1 MRPAPSVCLGLILLF
16 LSGPLLSAAHYVEIR
31 TRIANIRNAPRRG
44 AGIVAKAARHD
55 VFQLED
61 EKGNWYAIHLFSAAT
76 RYVHKSVARP
86 RRFRRGSSFGQLGS
100 PRHLHGMEERLNK
113 GPGTRPTGGGPRDR
127 NLKRNISLK
136 NLLND
141 RYKLKVFRDFQ
152 LPPAVYRR
160 IVLEGNRR
168 GW

>member
-1 MRPAPSVCLGLILLF
+1 MRSICLGLIFLL
-16 LSGPLLSAAHYVEIR
+16 LNGPLLIAAHYVEIR
-31 TRIANIRNAPRRG
+31 TRVANIRNAPRRG
-44 AGIVAKAARHD
+44 AGIVAKANRND

-86 RRFRRGSSFGQLGS
+86 VAFVAELPQDSSVRRDIFKAWMRAHQKAQDEANR
-100 PRHLHGMEERLNK
+100 
-113 GPGTRPTGGGPRDR
+113 TRPPER

-141 RYKLKVFRDFQ
+141 RYKLKVFHDFR
-152 LPPAVYRR
+152 LPPAAYRR
-160 IVLEGNRR
+160 IILEGNRR

>member
-1 MRPAPSVCLGLILLF
+1 MRPVPTVCIGLILLL

-31 TRIANIRNAPRRG
+31 TRVANIRNAPRRG
-44 AGIVAKAARHD
+44 AGIVAKAARND

-61 EKGNWYAIHLFSAAT
+61 EKGNWYAIHLFSGAT

-86 RRFRRGSSFGQLGS
+86 AAFLAEVPQDSSVRRDIFAAWKKAEQRARDEADRRR
-100 PRHLHGMEERLNK
+100 P
-113 GPGTRPTGGGPRDR
+113 PGR
-127 NLKRNISLK
+127 NLKRNIRLK

-141 RYKLKVFRDFQ
+141 RYKLKVFRDFR
-152 LPPAVYRR
+152 LPPAIYRR
-160 IVLEGNRR
+160 IILEGNRR

>member
-1 MRPAPSVCLGLILLF
+1 MRPVPSVCLGLILLF

-31 TRIANIRNAPRRG
+31 TRVANIRNAPRRG
-44 AGIVAKAARHD
+44 AGIVTKAARND
-55 VFQLED
+55 VFQLEG

-86 RRFRRGSSFGQLGS
+86 VAFVAEIPQDSSVRRDIFKAWKMAQQKARDEADRRR
-100 PRHLHGMEERLNK
+100 P
-113 GPGTRPTGGGPRDR
+113 PGR
-127 NLKRNISLK
+127 NLQRNISLK

-152 LPPAVYRR
+152 LPAAVYRR
-160 IVLEGNRR
+160 IVLEGYRR

>member
-1 MRPAPSVCLGLILLF
+1 MRPVPAVCLGLILLL
-16 LSGPLLSAAHYVEIR
+16 LSGPLLTAAHYVEIR

-44 AGIVAKAARHD
+44 AGIVAKANRND

-61 EKGNWYAIHLFSAAT
+61 EKGNWYAIHLFSGST

-86 RRFRRGSSFGQLGS
+86 VAFTADLPQDSSVRRDIFKAWMRAHQKASDEADR
-100 PRHLHGMEERLNK
+100 
-113 GPGTRPTGGGPRDR
+113 TRPPDR
-127 NLKRNISLK
+127 NLKRNLSLK

-141 RYKLKVFRDFQ
+141 RYKLKVFHDFR

-160 IVLEGNRR
+160 IILEGNRR

>member
-1 MRPAPSVCLGLILLF
+1 MRPVPAVCLGLILLF
-16 LSGPLLSAAHYVEIR
+16 LSGPLLIAAHYVEIR
-31 TRIANIRNAPRRG
+31 TRIANVRNAPRRG
-44 AGIVAKAARHD
+44 AGIVAKANRND

-61 EKGNWYAIHLFSAAT
+61 EKGNWYAIHLFSGAT

-86 RRFRRGSSFGQLGS
+86 VAFTPDLPQDSSVRRDIFKAWMQAHQKANDEADR
-100 PRHLHGMEERLNK
+100 
-113 GPGTRPTGGGPRDR
+113 TRPPDR
-127 NLKRNISLK
+127 NLKRNLSLK

-141 RYKLKVFRDFQ
+141 RYKLKVFHDFR

-160 IVLEGNRR
+160 IILEGNRR

>member
-1 MRPAPSVCLGLILLF
+1 MRPAPSVCVGLILLF

-86 RRFRRGSSFGQLGS
+86 VSFVAELPSDSSVRRDIFKAWKDAEQRARDEADRR
-100 PRHLHGMEERLNK
+100 
-113 GPGTRPTGGGPRDR
+113 RPPDR
-127 NLKRNISLK
+127 NLKRNLRLR

-141 RYKLKVFRDFQ
+141 RYKLKVFRDFR
-152 LPPAVYRR
+152 LPPAVHRR

>member
-1 MRPAPSVCLGLILLF
+1 MRPVPSVCLGLILLL
-16 LSGPLLSAAHYVEIR
+16 LSGTLLSAAHYVEIR
-31 TRIANIRNAPRRG
+31 TRIANVRNAPRRG
-44 AGIVAKAARHD
+44 AGIVAKAARND

-61 EKGNWYAIHLFSAAT
+61 EKGNWYAIHLFSGAT

-86 RRFRRGSSFGQLGS
+86 VAFVAELPSDSSVRNDIFKAWKKAEQRARVEADRR
-100 PRHLHGMEERLNK
+100 
-113 GPGTRPTGGGPRDR
+113 RPPER

-141 RYKLKVFRDFQ
+141 RYKLRVFHDFQ

-160 IVLEGNRR
+160 IVLEGYRR

>member
-1 MRPAPSVCLGLILLF
+1 MRPMPSVCLGLILLL

-31 TRIANIRNAPRRG
+31 TRVANIRNAPRRG
-44 AGIVAKAARHD
+44 AGIVAKAARND

-86 RRFRRGSSFGQLGS
+86 VAFVAELPQDSSVRRDIYAAWKKAEQRARDEAD
-100 PRHLHGMEERLNK
+100 R
-113 GPGTRPTGGGPRDR
+113 TRPPGR
-127 NLKRNISLK
+127 NLKRNLRLK

-141 RYKLKVFRDFQ
+141 RYKLKVFHDFQ

>member
-1 MRPAPSVCLGLILLF
+1 MRPVPSVCLGLILLF
-16 LSGPLLSAAHYVEIR
+16 LCGPLLSAAHYVEIR
-31 TRIANIRNAPRRG
+31 TRVANIRNAPRRG
-44 AGIVAKAARHD
+44 AGIVAKAVRKD

-86 RRFRRGSSFGQLGS
+86 VAFAAELPQDSSVRRDIFAAWKKAEQRARDEADRS
-100 PRHLHGMEERLNK
+100 
-113 GPGTRPTGGGPRDR
+113 RPPDS
-127 NLKRNISLK
+127 NLKRNLRLK

-141 RYKLKVFRDFQ
+141 RYKLKVFHDYR
-152 LPPAVYRR
+152 LRPAVYRR
-160 IVLEGNRR
+160 IVLEGYRR